1 MSTAMKYDR
10 LVNALPRLRPAHHD
24 PAQPKYELHPLAEIF
39 PPPSKVDLF
48 QLAEDIRRAGGSA
61 PILKSGDKIIDDR
74 GRFEACKIA
83 KVRIEFR
90 EWDGSDSLATTI
102 ARLNLPRVHLTESQR
117 AAIAVPLADQISAE
131 NSAHRTAGLLK
142 EKWKPQDSEKTAF
155 AANPTVALKLG
166 RWGNGSPNPEGRR
179 GDEYERAAETAAQIC
194 HVSHAYVELAQK
206 IRRESPSLFEDVR
219 SGKLN
224 LSPARIRLHPNSLL
238 KKVSPS
244 AGSGQA
250 LRRTANDEL
259 VILRTAF
266 ARCPSFRADGSISSS
281 PIPRTTTAR
290 TITPIRPAIG

>member
-117 AAIAVPLADQISAE
+117 AAIAVP
-131 NSAHRTAGLLK
+131 
-142 EKWKPQDSEKTAF
+142 W
-155 AANPTVALKLG
+155 PT
-166 RWGNGSPNPEGRR
+166 RFPPR
-179 GDEYERAAETAAQIC
+179 
-194 HVSHAYVELAQK
+194 
-206 IRRESPSLFEDVR
+206 IRRIGRPDFSRR
-219 SGKLN
+219 SGSHK
-224 LSPARIRLHPNSLL
+224 IL
-238 KKVSPS
+238 KKPRLQRILPSP
-244 AGSGQA
+244 
-250 LRRTANDEL
+250 
-259 VILRTAF
+259 
-266 ARCPSFRADGSISSS
+266 
-281 PIPRTTTAR
+281 
-290 TITPIRPAIG
+290 